1 MLLTFCGW
9 GGFALVCGIPLGCGI
24 GNTRKGFRGAAQTTC
39 LPAVRSPGWVSP
51 EMGHPGTGSAGMRIG
66 FAGVGAHTSALANHP
81 LVRVAGAAGPRRRGV
96 GLVVVCSGIREL
108 LTSGDRGFAHFR
120 RVPSRSRGSA
130 CEVWDG
136 CRTKRCCR

>member
-1 MLLTFCGW
+1 MFVRADINVRASCYAIRTRVVRRFFCGTR
-9 GGFALVCGIPLGCGI
+9 LPLESSGV
-24 GNTRKGFRGAAQTTC
+24 AA
-39 LPAVRSPGWVSP
+39 A
-51 EMGHPGTGSAGMRIG
+51 AGRWY
-66 FAGVGAHTSALANHP
+66 SSP
-81 LVRVAGAAGPRRRGV
+81 LVNPPFLVAGAAGPRRRGV